1 MRHIPM
7 HPPAR
12 PLVRLRASA
21 LADVARSLALCGSL
35 IALCGMLL
43 PAVASAT
50 PPTGITGTVTNAS
63 SATNP
68 PVEDLN
74 VCVSKKGGGS
84 TTCTNSSAGGKYT
97 LEVEVGEY
105 EVRFTGSVCVSSGG
119 NFICTQ
125 EYVEKVV
132 SPVQVTLG
140 NLTKVDGPL
149 LEVDGKISGRV
160 TAGGA
165 PVEHIEV
172 CAFGPGFECART
184 NAGGEYTIERLPPGS
199 YTVQFRALVP
209 SSCKGFGCQPPD
221 YIPQYWNN
229 ALTREAA
236 STVVV
241 KESATTAGINAG
253 LQAGGHISGKVTNA
267 SIYAQPV
274 AGVEVC
280 ANSTAVN
287 KEGQREGGGECAFTT
302 AGGEYSIPTLASGGY
317 EIEFTGLVCVE
328 PGLGKV
334 KCTHQYIGQFY
345 QGVVPVT
352 APATTSQING
362 SLLEVSPT
370 KPVNIA
376 APAIT
381 TAVYVKAGPEVL
393 TCSAGTWA
401 NNPTSLA
408 YRWLR
413 SGVAIAGQTA
423 STYTVQ
429 SADAGH
435 GIACEVTASNAAG
448 ASAALSNTV
457 QIPKPAH
464 GVAVF
469 KSVSVKGAA
478 VSVKLLC
485 TGAGACSGVLK
496 LIARVTTGHGRHK
509 KARNVTIGSASF
521 SMALGKTLTLRSHL
535 TGEGHKLL
543 GQAGKRGFKVQITGS
558 GVQTHTAVLK
568 AASKHHH

>member
-7 HPPAR
+7 FPPAR

-35 IALCGMLL
+35 VALCGMLL

-50 PPTGITGTVTNAS
+50 ATGITGTVTNAS
-63 SATNP
+63 SGANP
-68 PVEDLN
+68 PVENLN
-74 VCVSKKGGGS
+74 VCVSKKLSGS
-84 TTCTNSSAGGKYT
+84 STCTNSSSGGEYT
-97 LEVEVGEY
+97 LEVAVGEY
-105 EVRFTGSVCVSSGG
+105 EVRFTGSVCVSGSGG
-119 NFICTQ
+119 SFTCTQ

-132 SPVQVTLG
+132 SPVQVTSG

-172 CAFGPGFECART
+172 CAFGSGFGCART
-184 NAGGEYTIERLPPGS
+184 NAGGEYSIERLPPGS

-221 YIPQYWNN
+221 YIPQYWNS

-241 KESATTAGINAG
+241 KESATTAGIDAG

-274 AGVEVC
+274 AGAEVC

-287 KEGQREGGGECAFTT
+287 KEGQREGQGECAFTT
-302 AGGEYSIPTLASGGY
+302 PGGEYSIPTLASGGY

-328 PGLGKV
+328 PSPGKV
-334 KCTHQYIGQFY
+334 KCTHSYIGQFY
-345 QGVVPVT
+345 QGVVGVT

-362 SLLEVSPT
+362 SLLEVSPA
-370 KPVNIA
+370 KPSNTG

-381 TAVYVKAGPEVL
+381 AAVYVKAGPEVL

-423 STYTVQ
+423 NTYTVQ
-429 SADAGH
+429 STDAGH

-448 ASAALSNTV
+448 ASAAMSNTV
-457 QIPKPAH
+457 QIPKLTP

-469 KSVSVKGAA
+469 KSVSVKGST

-485 TGAGACSGVLK
+485 TGTRACSGVLK
-496 LIARVTTGHGRHK
+496 ILTRVTTGHGRHK
-509 KARNVTIGSASF
+509 KARNVTIGLASF
-521 SMALGKTLTLRSHL
+521 SMALGKSLTLRIHL
-535 TGEGHKLL
+535 TGEGRKLL
-543 GQAGKRGFKVQITGS
+543 KQAGKRGLKVQITGT
-558 GVQTHTAVLK
+558 GLQAHNPVLK
-568 AASKHHH
+568 ATSKHHH

>member
-1 MRHIPM
+1 
-7 HPPAR
+7 
-12 PLVRLRASA
+12 V
-21 LADVARSLALCGSL
+21 LCGSL
-35 IALCGMLL
+35 VALCGLLL
-43 PAVASAT
+43 PAVAGAT
-50 PPTGITGTVTNAS
+50 APTGITGTVTNAS
-63 SATNP
+63 SGSNP
-68 PVEDLN
+68 PVENLN

-84 TTCTNSSAGGKYT
+84 STCIATSGGGKYT

-119 NFICTQ
+119 NFICSQ

-132 SPVQVTLG
+132 SPVQVTSG
-140 NLTKVDGPL
+140 NLTEVNGPL

-165 PVEHIEV
+165 PVEHVEV
-172 CAFGPGFECART
+172 CVFGPGFECART
-184 NAGGEYTIERLPPGS
+184 NASGEYSIERLPPGS
-199 YTVQFRALVP
+199 YTVQFRPLVP

-236 STVVV
+236 STVLV
-241 KESATTAGINAG
+241 KESTTTAGINAG
-253 LQAGGHISGKVTNA
+253 LQAGGHISGRVTNA
-267 SIYAQPV
+267 SIYAQPI
-274 AGVEVC
+274 AGLEVC

-287 KEGQREGGGECAFTT
+287 KEGQREGQGECAFTT
-302 AGGEYSIPTLASGGY
+302 SGGEYSIPTLASGGY
-317 EIEFTGLVCVE
+317 EVEFTGLVCVE
-328 PGLGKV
+328 PSPGKV
-334 KCTHQYIGQFY
+334 KCTHSYIGQFY

-352 APATTSQING
+352 APATTPQING

-370 KPVNIA
+370 KPSNTG
-376 APAIT
+376 APAVT
-381 TAVYVKAGPEVL
+381 KAQTFVATAIPL
-393 TCSAGTWA
+393 LSCSAGTWA

-429 SADAGH
+429 SADSGH
-435 GIACEVTASNAAG
+435 GIACEVTASNAVG
-448 ASAALSNTV
+448 ASAAMSNTV
-457 QIPKPAH
+457 QIPKLAP

-469 KSVSVKGAA
+469 KSVSVKGST

-485 TGAGACSGVLK
+485 TGTAACSGVLK
-496 LIARVTTGHGRHK
+496 LIARVPSGHGRHK
-509 KARNVTIGSASF
+509 KTHNTVIGTASF
-521 SMALGKTLTLRSHL
+521 SIALGKTLTLHVVL
-535 TGEGHKLL
+535 TGQGRKLLKHAGHKGL
-543 GQAGKRGFKVQITGS
+543 KVQITGT
-558 GVQTHTAVLK
+558 GLQAHNAVLK

>member
-12 PLVRLRASA
+12 PLVRLRVSA
-21 LADVARSLALCGSL
+21 LAGVARSLVLCGSL
-35 IALCGMLL
+35 VALCGMLL

-63 SATNP
+63 SATHEAVAN
-68 PVEDLN
+68 LN
-74 VCVSKKGGGS
+74 VCVRAKTAGS
-84 TTCTNSSAGGKYT
+84 TTCSLTQAEGKYT
-97 LEVEVGEY
+97 IDELTAGEEYTVE
-105 EVRFTGSVCVSSGG
+105 FTGRVCVNGCERYEQVYVTYTSPSVLVKSGEL
-119 NFICTQ
+119 T
-125 EYVEKVV
+125 VV
-132 SPVQVTLG
+132 
-140 NLTKVDGPL
+140 NGPL

-172 CAFGPGFECART
+172 CAFGAGFGCATT
-184 NAGGEYTIERLPPGS
+184 NAGGEYTIEQLPPGS

-302 AGGEYSIPTLASGGY
+302 SSGEYSIPTLASGGY

>member
-7 HPPAR
+7 HPLAR
-12 PLVRLRASA
+12 LFVRLCASA
-21 LADVARSLALCGSL
+21 FAGVARSLARCAGLV
-35 IALCGMLL
+35 ALCGMLL

-63 SATNP
+63 SGTNP

-84 TTCTNSSAGGKYT
+84 TTCTNTSAGGKYT
-97 LEVEVGEY
+97 LEVEAGEY

-119 NFICTQ
+119 NFICSQ
-125 EYVEKVV
+125 EYMEKVV

-140 NLTKVDGPL
+140 NLTEVNGPL

-172 CAFGPGFECART
+172 CAFGAGFGCART
-184 NAGGEYTIERLPPGS
+184 NAGGEYTIEHLAPGS
-199 YTVQFRALVP
+199 YTVQFRPLVP

-221 YIPQYWNN
+221 YVPQYWNN

-241 KESATTAGINAG
+241 KESATTAAINAG

-267 SIYAQPV
+267 SIYAQPI
-274 AGVEVC
+274 AGLEVC

-287 KEGQREGGGECAFTT
+287 KEGQREGQGECAFTNP
-302 AGGEYSIPTLASGGY
+302 GGEYSIPTLSSGGY

-328 PGLGKV
+328 PGPGKL

-362 SLLEVSPT
+362 SLLEVSPA
-370 KPVNIA
+370 KPVSIA
-376 APAIT
+376 APVIT
-381 TAVYVKAGPEVL
+381 AAVYVKAGPETL
-393 TCSAGTWA
+393 SCSQGGWA

-413 SGVAIAGQTA
+413 SGVAIVGQTA

-448 ASAALSNTV
+448 ATAALSNTV
-457 QIPKPAH
+457 QIPKPVP

-469 KSVSVKGAA
+469 KSVSVKGSV
-478 VSVKLLC
+478 VSVKLVC

-496 LIARVTTGHGRHK
+496 LVARVTTGHGRHK
-509 KARNVTIGSASF
+509 KARNVTIGLARF
-521 SMALGKTLTLRSHL
+521 SIALGKSLTLPVHL
-535 TGEGHKLL
+535 NGEGHKLL
-543 GQAGKRGFKVQITGS
+543 KQAGHKGLKVQIAGT

>member
-1 MRHIPM
+1 M
-7 HPPAR
+7 HPFAR
-12 PLVRLRASA
+12 PLVRFRACA
-21 LADVARSLALCGSL
+21 LAGVARSLVLCVSL
-35 IALCGMLL
+35 VALCGMLL
-43 PAVASAT
+43 PAVAGAT
-50 PPTGITGTVTNAS
+50 ATGITGTVTNAS
-63 SATNP
+63 SGTNP
-68 PVEDLN
+68 PVENLN
-74 VCVSKKGGGS
+74 VCVSKKGGGL
-84 TTCTNSSAGGKYT
+84 TTCTNSSAAGKYT
-97 LEVEVGEY
+97 LEVVVGEY

-132 SPVQVTLG
+132 SPVQVTSG

-172 CAFGPGFECART
+172 CAFGSGFGCATT
-184 NAGGEYTIERLPPGS
+184 NAGGEYTIEQLPPGS

-236 STVVV
+236 STVLV

-267 SIYAQPV
+267 SIYAQPI

-302 AGGEYSIPTLASGGY
+302 SSGEYSIPTLSSGGY

-328 PGLGKV
+328 PSPGKV

-345 QGVVPVT
+345 QGVVGVT
-352 APATTSQING
+352 APATTSPING
-362 SLLEVSPT
+362 SLLEVSPAKPSNTGAPTVT
-370 KPVNIA
+370 KAQTLVA
-376 APAIT
+376 
-381 TAVYVKAGPEVL
+381 TATPL
-393 TCSAGTWA
+393 LSCSQGSWA

-448 ASAALSNTV
+448 ASAAMSNTV
-457 QIPKPAH
+457 QIPKPVP
-464 GVAVF
+464 GVAVV

-496 LIARVTTGHGRHK
+496 LIARVRTGHGRHK
-509 KARNVTIGSASF
+509 KTRNTVIGTASF
-521 SMALGKTLTLRSHL
+521 SIALGKTLTAKVHL
-535 TGEGHKLL
+535 TAKGSKLL
-543 GQAGKRGFKVQITGS
+543 KQAGKKGLKVQIAGS

>member
-1 MRHIPM
+1 M
-7 HPPAR
+7 PPRAR
-12 PLVRLRASA
+12 PFVWLR
-21 LADVARSLALCGSL
+21 VAAFAGVVRSLVLCGSL
-35 IALCGMLL
+35 VALCGMLL
-43 PAVASAT
+43 PAVAGAT
-50 PPTGITGTVTNAS
+50 PPTGIAGTVTNAS
-63 SATNP
+63 SGTNP
-68 PVEDLN
+68 PVENLN

-140 NLTKVDGPL
+140 NLTEVNGPL

-165 PVEHIEV
+165 LVEHIEV
-172 CAFGPGFECART
+172 CAFGPGFGCATT
-184 NAGGEYTIERLPPGS
+184 NAGGEYSIERLPPGS

-236 STVVV
+236 STVLV
-241 KESATTAGINAG
+241 KESTTTAGVNAG
-253 LQAGGHISGKVTNA
+253 LLTGGHISGKVTNA
-267 SIYAQPV
+267 SIYAQPI
-274 AGVEVC
+274 AGLEVC

-287 KEGQREGGGECAFTT
+287 KEGRRDGQGECAFTT

-328 PGLGKV
+328 PSPGKV

-345 QGVVPVT
+345 QGVVAVT

-370 KPVNIA
+370 KPSNTG
-376 APAIT
+376 APAVT
-381 TAVYVKAGPEVL
+381 AAVYVKAGPEVL
-393 TCSAGTWA
+393 TCSSGTWA

-413 SGVAIAGQTA
+413 SGVAIAAQTA

-448 ASAALSNTV
+448 AAASVSNTV
-457 QIPKPAH
+457 QIPKPAP

-469 KSVSVKGAA
+469 KSVSVKGST

-485 TGAGACSGVLK
+485 TGTGACSGVLK

-509 KARNVTIGSASF
+509 KARNVTIGAASF
-521 SMALGKTLTLRSHL
+521 SMALGKSVTLPVHL
-535 TGEGHKLL
+535 TGEGRKLL
-543 GQAGKRGFKVQITGS
+543 KHAGHKGLKVQITGT
-558 GVQTHTAVLK
+558 GLKAHNAVLK
-568 AASKHHH
+568 TASKHHH